1 MSNKQ
6 ESYYKRCRKM
16 AGLTQEQASEP
27 IGVEVRRLSDYENG
41 AKVPDDVV
49 GMMADT
55 YDAPLLAIWHM
66 KENSP
71 LGRFLPNVI
80 ETQTNN
86 DLGFQTVLAKKD
98 TDKAEGYI
106 VAILEDGQLTI
117 EDMPNVE
124 AYIISIDAAIGKLL
138 SAKAYIE
145 KAKRRLLIEKREID

>member
-1 MSNKQ
+1 MSEKK
-6 ESYYKRCRKM
+6 ETYYKTCRKL

-41 AKVPDDVV
+41 AHVPDDVV
-49 GMMADT
+49 DRMADA
-55 YDAPLLAIWHM
+55 YNAPLLAIWHL

-71 LGRFLPNVI
+71 LGRYLPNVI

-86 DLGFQTVLAKKD
+86 DLGFQTVLANKD
-98 TDKAEGYI
+98 TDRAEDYV

-117 EDMPNVE
+117 EDMPNIE

-145 KAKRRLLIEKREID
+145 KAKRNLVEEKAR

>member
-1 MSNKQ
+1 MSNKL
-6 ESYYKRCRKM
+6 ESYYKTCRKL

-41 AKVPDDVV
+41 SKVPDDVV
-49 GMMADT
+49 DRMADV
-55 YDAPLLAIWHM
+55 YNAPLLAIWHL

-71 LGRFLPNVI
+71 LGRYLPNVI

-86 DLGFQTVLAKKD
+86 DLGFQTVLANKD
-98 TDKAEGYI
+98 TDKAEDYI
-106 VAILEDGQLTI
+106 VAILEDGLLTG

-124 AYIISIDAAIGKLL
+124 AYIVSIDAAIGKLL

-145 KAKRRLLIEKREID
+145 KERRKLIGERGMD